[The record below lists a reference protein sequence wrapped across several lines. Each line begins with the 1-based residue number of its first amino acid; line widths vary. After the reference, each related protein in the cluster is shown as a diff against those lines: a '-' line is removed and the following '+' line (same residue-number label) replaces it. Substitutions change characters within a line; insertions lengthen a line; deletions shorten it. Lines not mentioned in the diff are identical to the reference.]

1 MEKKSV
7 SATILVLFLALTF
20 SVIGVCF
27 SVFVYEA
34 TKIVIKDVK
43 ITSNGVSVFGD
54 KELKN
59 EAKTLDLSDMKLGL
73 KPATGKLDSDTEIP
87 STINDQGTSE
97 GYYAT
102 VYVPAGTNF
111 KITIKDIKIETKK
124 NEEAVK
130 EEREHIFVAIKDL
143 TNAMQ
148 SLEKDEIELAK
159 FENTNEKT
167 KITFLIWLSSLAG
180 SDLVGAKISFTLAFD
195 KI

>member
-20 SVIGVCF
+20 SVIGICF
-27 SVFVYEA
+27 SVFVYEE
-34 TKIVIKDVK
+34 TKIIIKEV
-43 ITSNGVSVFGD
+43 GVSTNAVSVYGD
-54 KELKN
+54 KDLKN
-59 EAKTLDLSDMKLGL
+59 SVTKLDLSNMELGL

-87 STINDQGTSE
+87 STVTDQGTSE
-97 GYYAT
+97 GYYAS

-124 NEEAVK
+124 NEGAVK
-130 EEREHIFVAIKDL
+130 EEREHIFVAIKGV
-143 TNAMQ
+143 TSAMQ
-148 SLEKDEIELAK
+148 TLEKDEIELAK
-159 FENTNEKT
+159 FENVNEKT

-180 SDLVGAKISFTLAFD
+180 KDLVGTKISFSLVFD